1 MLLPATITNTYR
13 GALIAKYVFMVMT
26 VLTVGRSLVHI
37 ILPDGGAQT
46 IATIPL
52 DSYPQEASDTIIAMF
67 AQWGLTQLMMGLFY
81 MLVIWRYQSLIPLG
95 WSLILFEWTG
105 RLVIGFFKPV
115 ETVETPPG
123 AIGNMVIPILAMIM
137 LLMSLRVQTK
147 QS

>member
-123 AIGNMVIPILAMIM
+123 AIGNMVIPILAIIM
-137 LLMSLRVQTK
+137 LPMSLRVQTK

>member
-37 ILPDGGAQT
+37 ILPDGGAET

-52 DSYPQEASDTIIAMF
+52 NIFPKEASNTIIAMF

-123 AIGNMVIPILAMIM
+123 AIGNMVIPILAIIM
-137 LLMSLRVQTK
+137 LPMSLRVQTK